1 MKTLYTTYLYQPI
14 LAVLVF
20 IYNSVGFSDLGLS
33 IIILTILVRI
43 ILFPIFY
50 KSAKDQTLLQ
60 RLQPHIKKIQLDH
73 KDNREV
79 QAKALLSLY
88 KEHKVNPF
96 TGFALLLV
104 QLPIFIVL
112 FQIFTRELGIFDNHT
127 FFGLI
132 NLTEPS
138 WILALF
144 AGGVQYYQGKLA
156 GATKKQPDDSQS
168 PISQSFTVYMPAIG
182 AIVTV
187 FILFNLPSAL
197 GLYWTVSNLFSL
209 LQQWYINRK
218 LDVSEGGGKVIS
230 K

>member
-112 FQIFTRELGIFDNHT
+112 F
-127 FFGLI
+127 
-132 NLTEPS
+132 
-138 WILALF
+138 
-144 AGGVQYYQGKLA
+144 
-156 GATKKQPDDSQS
+156 
-168 PISQSFTVYMPAIG
+168 
-182 AIVTV
+182 
-187 FILFNLPSAL
+187 
-197 GLYWTVSNLFSL
+197 
-209 LQQWYINRK
+209 
-218 LDVSEGGGKVIS
+218 
-230 K
+230 